1 MFKHYDANG
10 DGNMDYKEFANIFLE
25 GGANKEADVTA
36 QDPYLQEKARRE
48 AASAKA
54 RGDNPQALL
63 ALFKDKLK
71 ARGARGMVGLR
82 RLFNMMDDDG
92 SQTLSMPEFGKA
104 CKEFKIGVSE
114 ENVPILFGLFDKN
127 GDGTLQY
134 DEFIE
139 TVRKPLSDSRGRL
152 VEQAFDLLSDGGALI
167 EMDDIKKIYT
177 ANAKRHPDVIQ
188 GRRTEQTVNLEF
200 LETIEAHHSIYAP
213 GETSMDRKE
222 WFEYYSDIGSAI

>member
-127 GDGTLQY
+127 GDGTL
-134 DEFIE
+134 
-139 TVRKPLSDSRGRL
+139 
-152 VEQAFDLLSDGGALI
+152 
-167 EMDDIKKIYT
+167 
-177 ANAKRHPDVIQ
+177 
-188 GRRTEQTVNLEF
+188 
-200 LETIEAHHSIYAP
+200 
-213 GETSMDRKE
+213 
-222 WFEYYSDIGSAI
+222 